1 MESLQNLTKLLLRHI
16 AVTRLDKCSNQV
28 LEVIVKSFSLV
39 PVVMCALLLLAGD
52 VSGAWRANAQT
63 TSAAVSAAAGQDG
76 VQNTSAATASG
87 NWQVSWTNKDGDA
100 KQGSMQIAQDGSSL
114 SGTFQAPR
122 GSAKLT
128 GSVQGS
134 QVSIDV
140 KAGGRGIS
148 FTGTLDGDKMSG
160 TTAQGKPW
168 TATRQ

>member
-1 MESLQNLTKLLLRHI
+1 M
-16 AVTRLDKCSNQV
+16 
-28 LEVIVKSFSLV
+28 EVIVKSFSTV
-39 PVVMCALLLLAGD
+39 AVVMCALLLAAGD
-52 VSGAWRANAQT
+52 VSGAWKANAQT
-63 TSAAVSAAAGQDG
+63 TSAAVSTASAPDAA
-76 VQNTSAATASG
+76 QNSSAATASG
-87 NWQVSWTNKDGDA
+87 NWQVSWTNKDGDP
-100 KQGSMQIAQDGSSL
+100 KQASMQIKQDGSSL

-128 GSVQGS
+128 GSLQGS

-140 KAGGRGIS
+140 KAGGRQIS